1 MDMGLESSD
10 GPVFKSLLLQGKK
23 LNIYYTNLD
32 EDTLASPVFKVMPV
46 LDILE
51 FCRELPEL
59 EVKEQARYWKQ
70 FGF

>member
-1 MDMGLESSD
+1 M
-10 GPVFKSLLLQGKK
+10 
-23 LNIYYTNLD
+23 LNIYCTNLD

-51 FCRELPEL
+51 FCKQLPEL
-59 EVKEQARYWKQ
+59 EVKEQARYGKQ